1 MTAVLFLGAAPAVGA
16 PAEILDV
23 GGTPLGVVVGS
34 DGTAYVGDY
43 GAGGI
48 RVIPPGASRPS
59 RTLSTGINVS
69 GIALA
74 PDGTLY
80 AAAQDSATGEA
91 VVGVIPPGAA
101 GVVRSIPVSDGN
113 HLIAAGPDGTVF
125 VPNPSEGTVS
135 VIAPNGSAV
144 DRIVTVGAGPV
155 EVAVTKDGTA
165 FVTNQYGG
173 TVSVIPAGANTVSRT
188 IQVSSTPGRTENPH
202 GIAAGPDGTIYVTN
216 ISSNDVAVIKPG
228 ADTVAYRIYVPGG
241 PTEAA
246 VGPDGTL
253 YVASALTSRPV
264 RNTARGHSDRP
275 LHPDREQPR
284 SPRGSS
290 GRDHHRDDPGQRR
303 GKRFRGPLRHRRCS
317 CGFGPRPSLGTGI
330 RRDPTRR
337 RGDNPV
343 ELPGR
348 NRWNGRSS
356 SSRHRPAHRG
366 HATPANGVPSRP
378 RQRVRGTPRR
388 SPQRRFLERAR
399 RCRPKQVIWP
409 ERA

>member
-1 MTAVLFLGAAPAVGA
+1 M
-16 PAEILDV
+16 
-23 GGTPLGVVVGS
+23 
-34 DGTAYVGDY
+34 
-43 GAGGI
+43 
-48 RVIPPGASRPS
+48 
-59 RTLSTGINVS
+59 
-69 GIALA
+69 
-74 PDGTLY
+74 
-80 AAAQDSATGEA
+80 
-91 VVGVIPPGAA
+91 
-101 GVVRSIPVSDGN
+101 
-113 HLIAAGPDGTVF
+113 
-125 VPNPSEGTVS
+125 
-135 VIAPNGSAV
+135 
-144 DRIVTVGAGPV
+144 
-155 EVAVTKDGTA
+155 
-165 FVTNQYGG
+165 
-173 TVSVIPAGANTVSRT
+173 IPAGANTVSRT
-188 IQVSSTPGRTENPH
+188 IQVSSTPGRTETPTASPPART
-202 GIAAGPDGTIYVTN
+202 GRSMSPTSVPMMSLSSSRAPTPWPTASMSRADPRRPPRAGRDPLCGQRPE
-216 ISSNDVAVIKPG
+216 SS
-228 ADTVAYRIYVPGG
+228 
-241 PTEAA
+241 
-246 VGPDGTL
+246 
-253 YVASALTSRPV
+253 PV

-317 CGFGPRPSLGTGI
+317 CAFGPRPSLGTGI

-378 RQRVRGTPRR
+378 RQRIRGTPRR

-409 ERA
+409 ELA